1 MGVTSRPNKYK
12 SAYIISLHKTIQK
25 IYFVL
30 QNYYNIAYI
39 YIHEV
44 GKINREGSDLMKFT
58 NYDFCVNAKTHA
70 LHK

>member
-39 YIHEV
+39 YIHEF
-44 GKINREGSDLMKFT
+44 GSDLMKFT